1 MRFVM
6 MLLGC
11 VLVTPVI
18 AAEVAIKVPSDPKAK
33 YYALEK
39 SGTGA
44 ERVILTKRVGPSG
57 TSFSKRRYNCANGT
71 FKYLGDA
78 DTLEGLATSKPDPKM
93 SELVEGSISY
103 YVGVEACKGK

>member
-1 MRFVM
+1 MRFVIVV
-6 MLLGC
+6 LGC
-11 VLVTPVI
+11 LLITPVI

-39 SGTGA
+39 SGKGA

-57 TSFSKRRYNCANGT
+57 TSYSKRLYNCANNT
-71 FKYLGDA
+71 FKYLADA
-78 DTLEGLATSKPDPKM
+78 DTLDGLVKSKPEPRM

-103 YVGVEACKGK
+103 YVGREACK